1 MLGKNRIVLL
11 SLALLAVVV
20 PSGIGQSRAQIV
32 DCLVAS
38 VDGQIITLS
47 DLKIIDEFIF
57 HPSPGVALAPNQL
70 LEKVIEMKIIVAS
83 AKTEA
88 TVAAEEIDQ
97 AKQTIFLTL
106 GEERVKQRMFFY
118 GLTAKDLEPYLRE
131 KLLYEKI
138 IASRSNQRVNV
149 TLREIEAYYSEKYL
163 VEQQVKSL
171 PPQPLIEIL
180 PTIEARLRQE
190 KVRRQLEEWI
200 AGLKKQAIIRLYQ
213 DCLHYFERGGLCP
226 T

>member
-1 MLGKNRIVLL
+1 MPPKSRIALL
-11 SLALLAVVV
+11 LLALLAVVV
-20 PSGIGQSRAQIV
+20 PSGRGQSRPKIV

-38 VDGQIITLS
+38 VNGQIITLT

-57 HPSPGVALAPNQL
+57 RPSSGVALDPGQV

-88 TVAAEEIDQ
+88 TVTAEEIEHAQ
-97 AKQTIFLTL
+97 QTIFLAL
-106 GEERVKQRMFFY
+106 GEERVKQRMIFY
-118 GLTAKDLEPYLRE
+118 GLTAKDLETYLRE

-163 VEQQVKSL
+163 GEQQAKGL

-190 KVRRQLEEWI
+190 KLRRQLEEWV
-200 AGLKKQAIIRLYQ
+200 AGLKKQAVIRLYQ
-213 DCLHYFERGGLCP
+213 DCLRYFERGGLCP
-226 T
+226 N